1 MPYVTEELW
10 QRLPRRA
17 APAPPASIM
26 VAPFPAP
33 EPAWADAGAE
43 ADMDF
48 LRALAEQARSLRAGA
63 RAAATRSKRCA

>member
-10 QRLPRRA
+10 QRLPR
-17 APAPPASIM
+17 PAPPASIM